1 MPLRHR
7 TLLPTFLLALFF
19 ALLFHRQGL
28 GLNVLLFEL
37 ALLGLI
43 LWQRKPALTLELG
56 LGLGGTMLSAVF
68 VVLNGSDLAR
78 TVNVLFAVIVAGA
91 LLVPG
96 IRALHHAFALGVA
109 KLIPSQRIFFS
120 KLKNGS
126 TARWLPRLGKSSW
139 ATLLALF
146 AVVGL
151 FMVIYQTSNPH
162 FDALMNGFWEQV
174 AILLVDVDLGF
185 VFTFMLGLAS
195 TNLLLQR
202 SEHPRI
208 LVWMQRSNDALLR
221 VRDGKPV
228 ESVLGLR
235 YELRTGVLLL
245 GLLNALLLVVNL
257 LDIRHV
263 WFSFTFDGQYLK
275 QFVHEGTYLLLIS
288 ILFGAVIVLWFFR
301 ANQNFH
307 KRNRTL
313 KVLAN
318 IWLAQNM
325 VLALSV
331 GIRNYWYIHHYA
343 LAYRRIGVVFFLL
356 AVLVALVLVGLK
368 VKNARSRYFL
378 LRWNAFSLACVLLIM
393 AAINWDVLIAR
404 YNFSKQDQSFIHL
417 DYMSTLSDKALPWL
431 AQERHA
437 LVMIDM
443 HNQAVLSDSFS
454 RSLYMEPRSYAD
466 VIAARAEDFLREY
479 PERSWR
485 SWNYADARAYR
496 LLKAAR
502 ITARE

>member
-1 MPLRHR
+1 MPLRDR

-19 ALLFHRQGL
+19 ALLFHRQDL

-43 LWQRKPALTLELG
+43 LWQRKPAITLELG
-56 LGLGGTMLSAVF
+56 LGLGGTLLSAVF
-68 VVLNGSDLAR
+68 VVINGSDLAR
-78 TVNVLFAVIVAGA
+78 TVNVLFAVTVAGA
-91 LLVPG
+91 LMVPG
-96 IRALHHAFALGVA
+96 IRALHQAFALGVA
-109 KLIPSQRIFFS
+109 KLIPAQRMFLS
-120 KLKNGS
+120 KLKS
-126 TARWLPRLGKSSW
+126 RHAARWMPRLGKSTW
-139 ATLLALF
+139 ATLLAMF

-162 FDALMNGFWEQV
+162 FDALVNGFWEQM
-174 AILLVDVDLGF
+174 AILFADIDLGF
-185 VFTFMLGLAS
+185 AFTFILGLAS

-208 LVWMQRSNDALLR
+208 MAWMQRSNNALLR

-228 ESVLGLR
+228 ESILGLR

-245 GLLNALLLVVNL
+245 GLLNALLSVVNL

-263 WFSFTFDGQYLK
+263 WFNFTFDGQYLK
-275 QFVHEGTYLLLIS
+275 QFVHEGTYLLIIS
-288 ILFGAVIVLWFFR
+288 IIFGAAIVLWFFR

-325 VLALSV
+325 VLAISV

-343 LAYRRIGVVFFLL
+343 LAYKRIGVVFFLL

-378 LRWNAFSLACVLLIM
+378 LRWNAFSLACVLLVM
-393 AAINWDVLIAR
+393 SAINWDVLIAR

-437 LVMIDM
+437 LAMIDM

-466 VIAARAEDFLREY
+466 VIATRTEDFLREY

-502 ITARE
+502 IPASE